1 MPEDGVVMKDRIILH
16 LDMNAFFA
24 SVEQQANPA
33 LRGKPIAVIGANGR
47 TVITTASYEARKF
60 GVKTGMAIWEA
71 KRQCPRIILVVG
83 DNRKYTYTSTRIFH
97 MMLDY
102 TPLVEVFSIDEA
114 FLDVTHSLKIFGS
127 PERIVYLLKARIKQ
141 RFGLTCSVGVGP
153 NKLLAKLASD
163 MKKPDG
169 LTIIRPDE
177 VSRVIDPLPIKDLC
191 GVGSRMERHL
201 HLLGIRTIG
210 DLGRFPVEIL
220 KRKFGITGQHLHD
233 MGLGIDHSPVVP
245 ASDQDRVKS
254 VGHSMTLR
262 QDVSR
267 RQDILKHLLH
277 LSEMVGRRARRYG
290 VSGKTINLY
299 VRYADF
305 YSSFG
310 KQQTLASPINQSDD
324 IYKAAVDIL
333 DTVELQQPVRLLGVR
348 LTNLNYKVGQL
359 PLFPQE
365 RRKALMARAMDA
377 VNNRYGDDT
386 VTFASLMDT
395 EEKGSH
401 VISPAWRP
409 DGIRCVDI
417 K

>member
-1 MPEDGVVMKDRIILH
+1 MEDRIILH

-33 LRGKPIAVIGANGR
+33 LRGKPIAVIGSNGR

-71 KRQCPRIILVVG
+71 KLQCPQIILVVG
-83 DNRKYTYTSTRIFH
+83 DNRKYTYTSTRIFK

-127 PERIVYLLKARIKQ
+127 PERIVYLMKARIKHS
-141 RFGLTCSVGVGP
+141 FGLTCSVGIGP

-169 LTIIRPDE
+169 LTIIRQDE
-177 VSRVIDPLPIKDLC
+177 VSQVLEPLPIKDLC
-191 GVGSRMERHL
+191 GIGSRMERHL
-201 HLLGIRTIG
+201 NLLGIKTIG
-210 DLGRFPVEIL
+210 DLGRFPVDIL
-220 KRKFGITGQHLHD
+220 KRKFGINGQHLHD

-262 QDVSR
+262 RDVSR
-267 RQDILKHLLH
+267 RQDILKYLLQ

-290 VSGKTINLY
+290 VSGKTVSLY

-305 YSSFG
+305 YSSWG
-310 KQQTLASPINQSDD
+310 KQQTLPNPINQSDD
-324 IYKAAVDIL
+324 IYKAVIDIL

-348 LTNLNYKVGQL
+348 LTNLKYHVAQL
-359 PLFPQE
+359 PLFLQE
-365 RRKALMARAMDA
+365 RRKALMVLAMDA

-395 EEKGSH
+395 EEKGSY

>member
-1 MPEDGVVMKDRIILH
+1 MVNRIILH

-24 SVEQQANPA
+24 SVEQQSNPA
-33 LRGKPIAVIGANGR
+33 LRGKPIAVIGSNGR

-71 KRQCPRIILVVG
+71 KRQCPQLILIVG
-83 DNRKYTYTSTRIFH
+83 DNRKYTYTSTRIFN

-127 PERIVYLLKARIKQ
+127 PERIVYLLKARIKHS
-141 RFGLTCSVGVGP
+141 FGLTCSVGVGP

-169 LTIIRPDE
+169 LTIIRPEE
-177 VSRVIDPLPIKDLC
+177 VSQVLETIPIKDLC
-191 GVGSRMERHL
+191 GVGSQTEKKL
-201 HLLGIRTIG
+201 NLLGIKTCG
-210 DLGRFPVEIL
+210 ELGRFPVDIL
-220 KRKFGITGQHLHD
+220 KRKFGINGQHLHD

-245 ASDQDRVKS
+245 ASDQDKVKS

-267 RQDILKHLLH
+267 RQDILKYLLQ
-277 LSEMVGRRARRYG
+277 LSEMVGRRARRYH
-290 VSGKTINLY
+290 VSGKTVHLY
-299 VRYADF
+299 IRYADF
-305 YSSFG
+305 YSSIG
-310 KQQTLASPINQSDD
+310 KQQTLGNPINLSDD
-324 IYKAAVDIL
+324 IYKAVIDIL
-333 DTVELQQPVRLLGVR
+333 DTIELQQPVRLLGVR
-348 LTNLNYKVGQL
+348 LTNLKYQVAQL

-365 RRKALMARAMDA
+365 RKKALMIGAMDA
-377 VNNRYGDDT
+377 VNNKYGDFT

-395 EEKGSH
+395 EEKGSN

>member
-1 MPEDGVVMKDRIILH
+1 MNDRIILH

-33 LRGKPIAVIGANGR
+33 LRGKPIAVIGSNGR

-71 KRQCPRIILVVG
+71 KRQCPQIILVVG

-127 PERIVYLLKARIKQ
+127 PERIVYMLKARIKHS
-141 RFGLTCSVGVGP
+141 FGLTCSVGIGP

-169 LTIIRPDE
+169 LTIIRPEE
-177 VSRVIDPLPIKDLC
+177 VSQIIDPLPIKDLC
-191 GVGSRMERHL
+191 GIGSRMERHL

-210 DLGRFPVEIL
+210 DLGRFPVDIL

-254 VGHSMTLR
+254 VGHSMTLK

-267 RQDILKHLLH
+267 RQDILKYLLQ

-290 VSGKTINLY
+290 VSGKTVNLY
-299 VRYADF
+299 IRYADF
-305 YSSFG
+305 YSSIG
-310 KQQTLASPINQSDD
+310 KQQTQANPINQSDD
-324 IYKAAVDIL
+324 IYKAAIDVL

-348 LTNLNYKVGQL
+348 LTNLQHHQVAQL

-365 RRKALMARAMDA
+365 RRKALMVKAMDA
-377 VNNRYGDDT
+377 VNNRYGDFT

>member
-1 MPEDGVVMKDRIILH
+1 MDAGNTMTDRIILH
-16 LDMNAFFA
+16 LDMNAYFA
-24 SVEQQANPA
+24 SVEQQANPE
-33 LRGKPIAVIGANGR
+33 LRGKPIAVIGSNGR

-71 KRQCPRIILVVG
+71 KRHCPQIILVVG
-83 DNRKYTYTSTRIFH
+83 DNRKYTHTSTQIFK

-114 FLDVTHSLKIFGS
+114 FLDVTHSLKIFGT
-127 PERIVYLLKARIKQ
+127 PERIVHLLKAQIMQ
-141 RFGLTCSVGVGP
+141 SFGLTCSIGIGP

-177 VSRVIDPLPIKDLC
+177 VSQIINPLPIKDLC
-191 GVGSRMERHL
+191 GIGSQTEKKL
-201 HLLGIRTIG
+201 NLLGIKTIG
-210 DLGRFPVEIL
+210 DLGKFPVDIL
-220 KRKFGITGQHLHD
+220 KRKFGINGLHLHD

-254 VGHSMTLR
+254 VGHSMTLK
-262 QDVSR
+262 QDISR
-267 RQDILKHLLH
+267 RQDILKYLLQ

-290 VSGKTINLY
+290 VSGKTVHLY

-310 KQQTLASPINQSDD
+310 KQQTLGNPINQSGD
-324 IYKAAVDIL
+324 IYKAAIDIL
-333 DTVELQQPVRLLGVR
+333 DTVELQQPVRLLGIR
-348 LTNLNYKVGQL
+348 LTNLRHQVAQL

-365 RRKALMARAMDA
+365 RRKALMVNAMDA
-377 VNNRYGDDT
+377 VNNRFGDFT

-409 DGIRCVDI
+409 DGIRCVEI
-417 K
+417 Q

>member
-1 MPEDGVVMKDRIILH
+1 MNGVVAMKDRIILH

-33 LRGKPIAVIGANGR
+33 LRGKPIAVIGSNGR

-71 KRQCPRIILVVG
+71 KRQCPQIILVVG

-114 FLDVTHSLKIFGS
+114 FLDVTHSLKIFGT
-127 PERIVYLLKARIKQ
+127 PERIVYLMKARIKQ
-141 RFGLTCSVGVGP
+141 SFGLTCSVGIGP

-177 VSRVIDPLPIKDLC
+177 VSQVIDPLPIKDLC

-201 HLLGIRTIG
+201 NLLGIKTIG
-210 DLGRFPVEIL
+210 DLGRFPVDIL

-262 QDVSR
+262 RDVSR
-267 RQDILKHLLH
+267 RQDILKYLLQ

-310 KQQTLASPINQSDD
+310 K
-324 IYKAAVDIL
+324 AADPAQIPS
-333 DTVELQQPVRLLGVR
+333 T
-348 LTNLNYKVGQL
+348 
-359 PLFPQE
+359 
-365 RRKALMARAMDA
+365 RAM
-377 VNNRYGDDT
+377 
-386 VTFASLMDT
+386 TFTRRRS
-395 EEKGSH
+395 
-401 VISPAWRP
+401 ISW
-409 DGIRCVDI
+409 IRLSFSSRCGFWGFG
-417 K
+417 

>member
-1 MPEDGVVMKDRIILH
+1 
-16 LDMNAFFA
+16 MNAFFA
-24 SVEQQANPA
+24 SVEQQSNPA
-33 LRGKPIAVIGANGR
+33 LRGKPIAVIGSNGR

-71 KRQCPRIILVVG
+71 KRQCPQLILIVG
-83 DNRKYTYTSTRIFH
+83 DNRKYTYTSTRIFN

-127 PERIVYLLKARIKQ
+127 PERIVYLLKARIKHS
-141 RFGLTCSVGVGP
+141 FGLTCSVGVGP

-169 LTIIRPDE
+169 LTIIRPEE
-177 VSRVIDPLPIKDLC
+177 VSQVLETIPIKDLC
-191 GVGSRMERHL
+191 GVGSQTEKKL
-201 HLLGIRTIG
+201 NLLGIKTCG
-210 DLGRFPVEIL
+210 ELGRFPVDIL
-220 KRKFGITGQHLHD
+220 KRKFGINGQHLHD

-245 ASDQDRVKS
+245 ASDQDKVKS

-267 RQDILKHLLH
+267 RQDILKYLLQ
-277 LSEMVGRRARRYG
+277 LSEMVGRRARRYH
-290 VSGKTINLY
+290 VSGKTVHLY
-299 VRYADF
+299 IRYADF
-305 YSSFG
+305 YSSIG
-310 KQQTLASPINQSDD
+310 KQQTLGNPINLSDD
-324 IYKAAVDIL
+324 IYKAVIDIL
-333 DTVELQQPVRLLGVR
+333 DTIELQQPVRLLGVR
-348 LTNLNYKVGQL
+348 LTNLKYQVAQL

-365 RRKALMARAMDA
+365 RKKALMIGAMDA
-377 VNNRYGDDT
+377 VNNKYGDFT

-395 EEKGSH
+395 EEKGSN

>member
-1 MPEDGVVMKDRIILH
+1 MTDRIILH
-16 LDMNAFFA
+16 LDMNAYFA
-24 SVEQQANPA
+24 SVEQQANPE
-33 LRGKPIAVIGANGR
+33 LRGKPIAVIGSNGR

-71 KRQCPRIILVVG
+71 KRQCPQIILVVG
-83 DNRKYTYTSTRIFH
+83 DNRKYTHTSTQIFK

-114 FLDVTHSLKIFGS
+114 FLDVTHSLKIFGN
-127 PERIVYLLKARIKQ
+127 PEQIVHLLKAQIMQ
-141 RFGLTCSVGVGP
+141 SFGLTCSVGIGP

-177 VSRVIDPLPIKDLC
+177 VSQIINPLPIKDLC
-191 GVGSRMERHL
+191 GIGSQTEKKL
-201 HLLGIRTIG
+201 NLLGIKTIG
-210 DLGRFPVEIL
+210 DLGKFPVDIL
-220 KRKFGITGQHLHD
+220 KRKFGINGLHLHD
-233 MGLGIDHSPVVP
+233 KGLGIDLSPVVP

-254 VGHSMTLR
+254 VGHSMTLK
-262 QDVSR
+262 QDISR
-267 RQDILKHLLH
+267 RQDILKYMLQ

-290 VSGKTINLY
+290 VSGKTVHLY
-299 VRYADF
+299 FRYADF

-310 KQQTLASPINQSDD
+310 KQQTLGNPINQSGD
-324 IYKAAVDIL
+324 IYKAALDIL
-333 DTVELQQPVRLLGVR
+333 DTVELQQPVRLLGIR
-348 LTNLNYKVGQL
+348 LTNLRHQVAQL
-359 PLFPQE
+359 SLFPQE
-365 RRKALMARAMDA
+365 RRKALMVNAMDA
-377 VNNRYGDDT
+377 VNNRFGDFT

-409 DGIRCVDI
+409 DGIRYVEI
-417 K
+417 Q

>member
-1 MPEDGVVMKDRIILH
+1 MTDRIILH
-16 LDMNAFFA
+16 LDMNAYFA
-24 SVEQQANPA
+24 SVEQQANPE
-33 LRGKPIAVIGANGR
+33 LRGKPIAVIGSNGR

-71 KRQCPRIILVVG
+71 KRQCPQIILVVG
-83 DNRKYTYTSTRIFH
+83 DNRKYTHTSTQIFK

-114 FLDVTHSLKIFGS
+114 FLDVTHSLKIFGN
-127 PERIVYLLKARIKQ
+127 PERIVHLLKAQIMEN
-141 RFGLTCSVGVGP
+141 FGLTCSVGIGP

-177 VSRVIDPLPIKDLC
+177 VSQIINPLPIKDLC
-191 GVGSRMERHL
+191 GIGSQTEKKL
-201 HLLGIRTIG
+201 NLLGIKTIG
-210 DLGRFPVEIL
+210 DLGKFPVDIL
-220 KRKFGITGQHLHD
+220 KRKFGINGLHLHD

-245 ASDQDRVKS
+245 ANDQDRVKS
-254 VGHSMTLR
+254 VGHSMTLK
-262 QDVSR
+262 QDISR
-267 RQDILKHLLH
+267 RQDILKYLLQ

-290 VSGKTINLY
+290 VSGKTVHLY

-310 KQQTLASPINQSDD
+310 KQQTLGNPINQSGD

-333 DTVELQQPVRLLGVR
+333 DTVELQQPVRLLGIR
-348 LTNLNYKVGQL
+348 LTNLRHQVAQL

-365 RRKALMARAMDA
+365 RRKALMVNAMDA
-377 VNNRYGDDT
+377 VNNRFGDFT

-409 DGIRCVDI
+409 DGIRCVEI
-417 K
+417 Q

>member
-1 MPEDGVVMKDRIILH
+1 MDAGNTMTDRIILH
-16 LDMNAFFA
+16 LDMNAYFA
-24 SVEQQANPA
+24 SVEQQANPE
-33 LRGKPIAVIGANGR
+33 LRGKPIAVIGSNGR

-71 KRQCPRIILVVG
+71 KRHCPQIILVVG
-83 DNRKYTYTSTRIFH
+83 DNRKYTHTSTQIFK

-114 FLDVTHSLKIFGS
+114 FLDVTHSLKIFGN
-127 PERIVYLLKARIKQ
+127 PERIVHLLKAQIMQ
-141 RFGLTCSVGVGP
+141 SFGLTCSVGIGP

-177 VSRVIDPLPIKDLC
+177 VSQIINPLPIKDLC
-191 GVGSRMERHL
+191 GIGSQTEKKL
-201 HLLGIRTIG
+201 NLLGIKTIG
-210 DLGRFPVEIL
+210 DLGKFPVDIL
-220 KRKFGITGQHLHD
+220 KRKFGINGLHLHD

-254 VGHSMTLR
+254 VGHSMTLK
-262 QDVSR
+262 QDISR
-267 RQDILKHLLH
+267 RQDILKYLLQ

-290 VSGKTINLY
+290 VSGKTVHLY

-310 KQQTLASPINQSDD
+310 KQQTLGNPINQSGD
-324 IYKAAVDIL
+324 IYKAAIDIL
-333 DTVELQQPVRLLGVR
+333 DTVELQQPVRLLGIR
-348 LTNLNYKVGQL
+348 LTNLRHQVAQL

-365 RRKALMARAMDA
+365 RRKSLMVNAMDA
-377 VNNRYGDDT
+377 VNNRFGDFT

-409 DGIRCVDI
+409 DGIRCVEI
-417 K
+417 Q

>member
-1 MPEDGVVMKDRIILH
+1 MVNRIILH

-33 LRGKPIAVIGANGR
+33 LRGKPIAVIGSNGR

-71 KRQCPRIILVVG
+71 KRQCPQIILVVG
-83 DNRKYTYTSTRIFH
+83 DNRKYTYTSTRIFN

-127 PERIVYLLKARIKQ
+127 PERIVYLLKARIKHS
-141 RFGLTCSVGVGP
+141 FGLTCSVGVGP

-169 LTIIRPDE
+169 LTIIRPEE
-177 VSRVIDPLPIKDLC
+177 VSQVLETIPIKDLC
-191 GVGSRMERHL
+191 GVGSQTEKKL
-201 HLLGIRTIG
+201 NLLGIKTCG
-210 DLGRFPVEIL
+210 ELGRFPVDIL
-220 KRKFGITGQHLHD
+220 KRKFGINGQHLHD

-245 ASDQDRVKS
+245 ASDQDKVKS

-267 RQDILKHLLH
+267 RQDILKYLLQ
-277 LSEMVGRRARRYG
+277 LAEMVGRRARRYH
-290 VSGKTINLY
+290 VSGKTVHLY
-299 VRYADF
+299 IRYADF
-305 YSSFG
+305 YSSIG
-310 KQQTLASPINQSDD
+310 KQQTLGNPINLSDD
-324 IYKAAVDIL
+324 IYKAVIDIL
-333 DTVELQQPVRLLGVR
+333 DTIELQQPVRLLGVR
-348 LTNLNYKVGQL
+348 LTNLKYQVAQL

-365 RRKALMARAMDA
+365 RKKALMIGAMDA
-377 VNNRYGDDT
+377 VNNKYGDFT

-395 EEKGSH
+395 EEKGSN

>member
-1 MPEDGVVMKDRIILH
+1 MSDQIILH

-24 SVEQQANPA
+24 SVEQQSNPA
-33 LRGKPIAVIGANGR
+33 LQGKPIAVIGSNGR

-71 KRQCPRIILVVG
+71 KRQCPQLILVVG
-83 DNRKYTYTSTRIFH
+83 DNQKYTYTSSRIFN

-114 FLDVTHSLKIFGS
+114 FLDITGSMGIFGT
-127 PERIVYLLKARIKQ
+127 PERIVYLMKARIKHS
-141 RFGLTCSVGVGP
+141 FGLTCSVGIGP
-153 NKLLAKLASD
+153 NKLIAKLASD

-169 LTIIRPDE
+169 VTLIRPEE
-177 VSRVIDPLPIKDLC
+177 VAQVLETIPIMDIC
-191 GVGSRMERHL
+191 GIGAQTEKKL
-201 HLLGIRTIG
+201 NLLGIKTCG
-210 DLGRFPVEIL
+210 DLGRFPVDIL
-220 KRKFGITGQHLHD
+220 KRKFGINGLHLHD

-245 ASDQDRVKS
+245 ASDQDKVKS
-254 VGHSMTLR
+254 VGHSMTLKR
-262 QDVSR
+262 DISR
-267 RQDILKHLLH
+267 RQDILKYLLQ

-290 VSGKTINLY
+290 VSGKTVHLY
-299 VRYADF
+299 IRYADF
-305 YSSFG
+305 YSSIG
-310 KQQTLASPINQSDD
+310 KQQTLANPINQSDD
-324 IYKAAVDIL
+324 IYKAVMDIL
-333 DTVELQQPVRLLGVR
+333 DTIELQQPVRLLGVR
-348 LTNLNYKVGQL
+348 LTNLRYHVMQL

-365 RRKALMARAMDA
+365 RKKSLMVNAMDA
-377 VNNRYGDDT
+377 VNNRYGDFT

-409 DGIRCVDI
+409 EGIRCVDI

>member
-1 MPEDGVVMKDRIILH
+1 MVNRIILH

-24 SVEQQANPA
+24 SVEQQSNPA
-33 LRGKPIAVIGANGR
+33 LRGKPIAVIGSNGR

-71 KRQCPRIILVVG
+71 KRQCPQLILIVG
-83 DNRKYTYTSTRIFH
+83 DNRKYTYTSTRIFN

-127 PERIVYLLKARIKQ
+127 PERIVYLLKARIKHS
-141 RFGLTCSVGVGP
+141 FGLTCSVGVGP

-169 LTIIRPDE
+169 LTIIRPEE
-177 VSRVIDPLPIKDLC
+177 VSQVLETIPIKDLC
-191 GVGSRMERHL
+191 GVGSQTEKKL
-201 HLLGIRTIG
+201 NLLGIKTCG
-210 DLGRFPVEIL
+210 ELGRFPVDIL
-220 KRKFGITGQHLHD
+220 KRKFGINGQHMHD

-245 ASDQDRVKS
+245 ASDQDKVKS

-267 RQDILKHLLH
+267 RQDILKYLLQ
-277 LSEMVGRRARRYG
+277 LSEMVGRRARRYY
-290 VSGKTINLY
+290 VSGKTVHLY
-299 VRYADF
+299 IRYADF
-305 YSSFG
+305 YSSIG
-310 KQQTLASPINQSDD
+310 KQQTLGNPINLSDD
-324 IYKAAVDIL
+324 IYKAVIDIL
-333 DTVELQQPVRLLGVR
+333 DTIELQQSVRMLGVR
-348 LTNLNYKVGQL
+348 LTNLKYQVAQL

-365 RRKALMARAMDA
+365 RKKALMIGAMDA
-377 VNNRYGDDT
+377 VNNKYGDFT

-395 EEKGSH
+395 EEKGSN